1 MSEIDIAGVFIVGV
15 PLLIFFWMI
24 WWIWREEERRAQLR
38 AQRTEEWKREIA
50 RFHESAREISSLAS
64 RKIVLIDLGGKTAEE
79 QEAFIEL
86 VREELKRDE

>member
-1 MSEIDIAGVFIVGV
+1 MCEIDISGVFIVGV
-15 PLLIFFWMI
+15 PLLIFFGMI
-24 WWIWREEERRAQLR
+24 WWIWREEERRARLR
-38 AQRTEEWKREIA
+38 KERAEEWKREIA

-86 VREELKRDE
+86 VREELKK

>member
-1 MSEIDIAGVFIVGV
+1 MSTDQIAGMLVLGV
-15 PLLIFFWMI
+15 PFLLTLIFLI
-24 WWIWREEERRAQLR
+24 WLYGEEKRRAQLR
-38 AQRTEEWKREIA
+38 KERDEEWKREIA

-86 VREELKRDE
+86 VREELKK